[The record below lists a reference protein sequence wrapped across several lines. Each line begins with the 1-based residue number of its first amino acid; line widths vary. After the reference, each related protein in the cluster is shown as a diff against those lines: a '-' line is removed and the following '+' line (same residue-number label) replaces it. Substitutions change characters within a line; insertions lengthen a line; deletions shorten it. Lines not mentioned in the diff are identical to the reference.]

1 MGTDRTADRDEKTEA
16 LEAARTSPADPAMSR
31 RELECENAEI
41 LPDREG
47 TFNALSDQATLEQHP
62 EAKEETTTKGGLDV

>member
-1 MGTDRTADRDEKTEA
+1 
-16 LEAARTSPADPAMSR
+16 MSR
-31 RELECENAEI
+31 RELERENAEI